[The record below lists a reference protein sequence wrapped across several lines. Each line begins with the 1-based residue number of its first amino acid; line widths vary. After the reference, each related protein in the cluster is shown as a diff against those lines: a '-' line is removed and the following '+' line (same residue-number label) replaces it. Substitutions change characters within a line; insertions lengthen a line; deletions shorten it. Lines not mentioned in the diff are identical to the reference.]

1 MIRPKC
7 VSRQGR
13 WEVSTHVS
21 NLFMLANTQCWY
33 DPGAGV
39 GWRYC
44 PVTTRI
50 SLTINIQYTHP
61 VIPAEIMYWQE
72 FYKYHQLNFISTF
85 TRHWRHNIILQ
96 WRTWKL
102 KLCCCRNQERQRGDD
117 CQHDDGDTWLETGTG
132 HGHPPAVWRTQETT
146 SSSSCLRSPFQS
158 LIYFPIIPTST
169 CYSRNAFSSYPSRS
183 LHLYHDHQAVWSGLY
198 PCLVNEVVN
207 VSTTEL

>member
-1 MIRPKC
+1 MIWPKC

-72 FYKYHQLNFISTF
+72 FIN
-85 TRHWRHNIILQ
+85 
-96 WRTWKL
+96 
-102 KLCCCRNQERQRGDD
+102 
-117 CQHDDGDTWLETGTG
+117 
-132 HGHPPAVWRTQETT
+132 T
-146 SSSSCLRSPFQS
+146 SSSTLSLLSPDIEDQILFSNERHENWNYVVVGTKEDREVMIASMMMETTDWRLELDMDILQQS
-158 LIYFPIIPTST
+158 GGHKRLPLHHPVWDPPSNPWYISQ
-169 CYSRNAFSSYPSRS
+169 SYL
-183 LHLYHDHQAVWSGLY
+183 LHLLQ
-198 PCLVNEVVN
+198 P
-207 VSTTEL
+207 